1 MARFKGLM
9 IYRKTLAETPVV
21 LGQMI
26 LCPDTRELFFDS
38 SDADRVQITDT
49 LWLSTNEERESI
61 TPIENKIYI
70 VRESCHLWTF
80 VNGEWCDLTNQ
91 TDVSDEIEEG
101 VNTPITSDAVYKAL
115 ILKADVNS
123 PKLTGEP
130 KTTTPSKDDNSTRI
144 ASTEFIKMLLE
155 DYVPRSGAPEFDES
169 PKAPTPP
176 ERDNSTNIATTE
188 FVQREI
194 QREISVKAD
203 KTITKEVIL
212 LASGWNSDKTYLI
225 NLADVKIDNPIIVG
239 PDPSDMSNYGL
250 YGVKCISQGDA
261 TLTFSCDITPK
272 EDITVNVFIFG

>member
-1 MARFKGLM
+1 M
-9 IYRKTLAETPVV
+9 
-21 LGQMI
+21 
-26 LCPDTRELFFDS
+26 
-38 SDADRVQITDT
+38 
-49 LWLSTNEERESI
+49 
-61 TPIENKIYI
+61 
-70 VRESCHLWTF
+70 
-80 VNGEWCDLTNQ
+80 
-91 TDVSDEIEEG
+91 
-101 VNTPITSDAVYKAL
+101 NTPITSDAVYKAL

-123 PKLTGEP
+123 PELTGEP